1 MQGFHTTLAAKANA
15 RASPALRDP
24 SPNQNFTGAE
34 VAIYTALNP
43 WPRSQ
48 SGIGDFGTVFEL
60 ADIVS
65 TARDSNV
72 SKADYGVGDGLHI
85 NWANGT
91 AKVAILTA
99 FKTFVQAMGYPTI

>member
-1 MQGFHTTLAAKANA
+1 MTPCYTGRLMASLVNA
-15 RASPALRDP
+15 DRR
-24 SPNQNFTGAE
+24 
-34 VAIYTALNP
+34 

-91 AKVAILTA
+91 AKGAILTA